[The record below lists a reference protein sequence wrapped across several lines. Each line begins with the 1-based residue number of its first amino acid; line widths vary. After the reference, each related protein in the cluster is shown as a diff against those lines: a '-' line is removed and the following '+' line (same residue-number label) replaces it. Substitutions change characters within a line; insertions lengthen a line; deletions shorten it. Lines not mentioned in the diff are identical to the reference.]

1 MQRETIVASVFA
13 AIVLVGLMAPQGEPA
28 RAARCSEPAAHTLAL
43 TFGGGMRLERER
55 GGDDVLHLTRVSL
68 DDRPTLLCR
77 STFALGNT
85 ALGYDCA
92 RQHARC

>member
-28 RAARCSEPAAHTLAL
+28 RAARCSQAAAHTLAL
-43 TFGGGMRLERER
+43 SFGGGLKLEE
-55 GGDDVLHLTRVSL
+55 GSDDSLRITRVRL
-68 DDRPTLLCR
+68 DDHPTLLCR

-85 ALGYDCA
+85 TLGYDCA
-92 RQHARC
+92 RQHTRC

>member
-13 AIVLVGLMAPQGEPA
+13 AIVLLGLLAPQGEPA
-28 RAARCSEPAAHTLAL
+28 RAARCNEPTAHTLAL
-43 TFGGGMRLERER
+43 SFGGGLKLERGAED
-55 GGDDVLHLTRVSL
+55 GLHITRVSL

-77 STFALGNT
+77 STLALGNAT
-85 ALGYDCA
+85 LGYDCA